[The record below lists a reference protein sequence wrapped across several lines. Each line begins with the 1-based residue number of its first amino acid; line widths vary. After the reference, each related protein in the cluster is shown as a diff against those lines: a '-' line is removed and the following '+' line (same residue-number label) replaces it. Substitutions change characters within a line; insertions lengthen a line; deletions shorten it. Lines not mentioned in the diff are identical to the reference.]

1 MEEIRKSEVHP
12 FEQFKATMRKLVTV
26 SKADLDEQLKRHTET
41 THKQRP
47 GRKPKRRKVTS

>member
-1 MEEIRKSEVHP
+1 MEELRESDVHP

-26 SKADLDEQLKRHTET
+26 SKADLEAQLKRHAAT

-47 GRKPKRRKVTS
+47 GRKPKSKKA